1 MNARRRL
8 TGFAP
13 FGAALLLA
21 VGCGEDAVDATY
33 SGPPIQGELIE
44 PEAVDANETNELL
57 DLPVPPI
64 TEPGEPEHVLALPTS
79 KPPPEDGNATAG
91 ETVAA
96 DENVTVVEGV
106 ITSPGTP
113 DDPFTEP
120 DEREVVDL
128 PLPPGSGEPNATAAE
143 PVVVSNLP
151 PLPEGSAYAP
161 VSFKSFSTFEYEV
174 EWETHGGK
182 NFDPVDFAKRVPA
195 KVRELDGKS
204 VAVEGFMLPTVVN
217 EDNKVT
223 EFLLLP
229 DQMSC
234 CFGKAPE
241 ANGWVVVTADKG
253 AELLMDRI
261 IRVTGTI
268 AVEERWD
275 EEFFVGLYHVTLD
288 DLTGPA
294 L

>member
-1 MNARRRL
+1 MNARRPL
-8 TGFAP
+8 KGFAP
-13 FGAALLLA
+13 LGVALLLA
-21 VGCGEDAVDATY
+21 GCWEDAVDATY
-33 SGPPIQGELIE
+33 SGPPVRGELIE
-44 PEAVDANETNELL
+44 PEIPDANETNELL

-64 TEPGEPEHVLALPTS
+64 TEPGEPEQVVALP
-79 KPPPEDGNATAG
+79 PQAPVAEDENVTAG
-91 ETVAA
+91 ENVNG
-96 DENVTVVEGV
+96 DENVTVVEGE

-120 DEREVVDL
+120 DGREVTDL
-128 PLPPGSGEPNATAAE
+128 PLPPGAAESNATAID

-151 PLPEGSAYAP
+151 PLEEGSAYSP
-161 VSFKSFSTFEYEV
+161 VSFKTFSNFEYEV
-174 EWETHGGK
+174 EWETHGGEK
-182 NFDPVDFAKRVPA
+182 FDPVSFAKRVPG
-195 KVRELDGKS
+195 KVREMDGKS

-241 ANGWVVVTADKG
+241 ANGWIVVTADEG

>member
-1 MNARRRL
+1 MASRYRL
-8 TGFAP
+8 TGFALLGVA
-13 FGAALLLA
+13 FLLA
-21 VGCGEDAVDATY
+21 VGCGEDSLDKTY
-33 SGPPIQGELIE
+33 SGPPIQGELIQ
-44 PEAVDANETNELL
+44 PEAADANETNEFL
-57 DLPVPPI
+57 DLPVSPI
-64 TEPGEPEHVLALPTS
+64 TKSKEPEQVLVLQEPS
-79 KPPPEDGNATAG
+79 E
-91 ETVAA
+91 
-96 DENVTVVEGV
+96 DENMTVIEGE
-106 ITSPGTP
+106 IASPGTP
-113 DDPFTEP
+113 DDPFAEP

-128 PLPPGSGEPNATAAE
+128 PIPPGSAEPNAPALE

-151 PLPEGSAYAP
+151 PLPDGSVYAP

-234 CFGKAPE
+234 CFGQAPE
-241 ANGWVVVTADKG
+241 ANGWVVVTAEKG

-261 IRVTGTI
+261 IRVTGTV